1 MADEPSEEIIEG
13 SEERETAPEAA
24 PAGGTS
30 EDISVDEIAKLRQEL
45 EDAKRLADE
54 RLEQLLRCRAELD
67 NVIKRNSREREELAR
82 FASEMIIKKLLV
94 FLDSLEQAAKHDDGS
109 RALYDQLLDI
119 MRSEGLEPIDAL
131 GKKFDPFMHEAMM
144 QVESQEAEDGTV
156 VQEFQKGYTLHSKVI
171 RTSKVAVAKRG

>member
-1 MADEPSEEIIEG
+1 MADEPSEEIGG
-13 SEERETAPEAA
+13 SGDDREAA
-24 PAGGTS
+24 LAEGAS
-30 EDISVDEIAKLRQEL
+30 EDISMDEVAKLRQEL
-45 EDAKRLADE
+45 EELNRIADE

-82 FASEMIIKKLLV
+82 FASETIIKKLLV

-119 MRSEGLEPIDAL
+119 MRSEGLEQIEAV
-131 GKKFDPFMHEAMM
+131 GKRFDPFVHEAMM
-144 QVESQEAEDGTV
+144 QVETQYAEDGTV
-156 VQEFQKGYTLHSKVI
+156 VQEFQKGYTLHSRVI

>member
-1 MADEPSEEIIEG
+1 MADEPSEEIIDEKQ
-13 SEERETAPEAA
+13 EAA
-24 PAGGTS
+24 PAEGAS

-45 EDAKRLADE
+45 EEVKRLADE

-82 FASEMIIKKLLV
+82 FASETIIKKLLV

-119 MRSEGLEPIDAL
+119 MRSEGLEPIEAL
-131 GKKFDPFMHEAMM
+131 GKRFDPFVHEAMM
-144 QVESQEAEDGTV
+144 QVESQEAEEGTV

>member
-1 MADEPSEEIIEG
+1 MADEPSEEIIDEKQ
-13 SEERETAPEAA
+13 EAA
-24 PAGGTS
+24 PAGGDS

-45 EDAKRLADE
+45 EEVKRLADE
-54 RLEQLLRCRAELD
+54 RLDQLLRCRAELD

-82 FASEMIIKKLLV
+82 FASETIIKKLLV

-119 MRSEGLEPIDAL
+119 MRSEGLEPIEAV
-131 GKKFDPFMHEAMM
+131 GKRFDPFVHEAMM

>member
-1 MADEPSEEIIEG
+1 MADEPSEESIDG
-13 SEERETAPEAA
+13 SEEQEAA
-24 PAGGTS
+24 PAEGAHEGV
-30 EDISVDEIAKLRQEL
+30 SVDEIAKLRQEL
-45 EDAKRLADE
+45 EEVKRVADE

-82 FASEMIIKKLLV
+82 FASETIIKKLLV

-119 MRSEGLEPIDAL
+119 MRSEGLEPIEAL
-131 GKKFDPFMHEAMM
+131 GKRFDPFMHEAMM

>member
-1 MADEPSEEIIEG
+1 MADEPSEEIIDEKQ
-13 SEERETAPEAA
+13 EAA
-24 PAGGTS
+24 PAGGAS

-45 EDAKRLADE
+45 EEVKRLADE
-54 RLEQLLRCRAELD
+54 RLDQLLRCRAELD

-82 FASEMIIKKLLV
+82 FASETIIKKLLV

-119 MRSEGLEPIDAL
+119 MRSEGLEPIEAV
-131 GKKFDPFMHEAMM
+131 GKRFDPFVHEAMM

>member
-13 SEERETAPEAA
+13 SEEEIEAVSI
-24 PAGGTS
+24 GGSS
-30 EDISVDEIAKLRQEL
+30 EDISVDEIARLRQEL
-45 EDAKRLADE
+45 EDARRLADE

-82 FASEMIIKKLLV
+82 FASETIIKKLLV

-109 RALYDQLLDI
+109 KALYEQLLDI

-131 GKKFDPFMHEAMM
+131 GKKFDPFVHEAMM